1 MASKKDMAVKM
12 AVPSRPKPTL
22 TIDEK
27 DLPAIKGWKVGTKYD
42 IHIKAEMISV
52 SKGSGF
58 DYEGDSKRPYEAR
71 FKVITAK
78 ECKP

>member
-1 MASKKDMAVKM
+1 MAIKM

-22 TIDEK
+22 SIDEK
-27 DLPAIKGWKVGTKYD
+27 ELPAIRSWKVGTKYD
-42 IHIKAEMISV
+42 IHIKAEMISM
-52 SKGSGF
+52 SKGDG
-58 DYEGDSKRPYEAR
+58 YGYDSDTKRPYEAR